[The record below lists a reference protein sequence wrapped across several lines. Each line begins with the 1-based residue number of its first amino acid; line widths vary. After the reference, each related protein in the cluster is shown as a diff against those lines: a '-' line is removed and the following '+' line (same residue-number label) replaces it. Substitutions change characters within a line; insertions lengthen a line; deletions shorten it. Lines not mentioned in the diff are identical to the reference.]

1 MPLHYI
7 KETGWRISHWTV
19 TSVVTSHT
27 ITQTWEVETVL
38 FLRLNFVI
46 SIEIVFPCY
55 QKNKSPIIVKCTTRL
70 KKKQHFFLIYD
81 TLKIDKLIKSIFV
94 WKLFVYS
101 FICHQ
106 AQLCSSNRLGA
117 MLNWV
122 KLCKNQVCKT
132 LYNST
137 FCWFF
142 IFFHNSISAHCS
154 ASASSANS
162 LIGRSTH
169 IFMKK
174 S

>member
-1 MPLHYI
+1 MHARDFFHVSIWSIWSYEFASDILRDSI
-7 KETGWRISHWTV
+7 KTHQ
-19 TSVVTSHT
+19 TSCVIFDTS
-27 ITQTWEVETVL
+27 L
-38 FLRLNFVI
+38 
-46 SIEIVFPCY
+46 
-55 QKNKSPIIVKCTTRL
+55 
-70 KKKQHFFLIYD
+70 
-81 TLKIDKLIKSIFV
+81 IDKLLSSILF

-117 MLNWV
+117 MLNWI

-162 LIGRSTH
+162 LIERPKH

>member
-1 MPLHYI
+1 MYYI
-7 KETGWRISHWTV
+7 EFLKLDFWP
-19 TSVVTSHT
+19 
-27 ITQTWEVETVL
+27 VL
-38 FLRLNFVI
+38 FNLTLLLKVMLGGVHIFFLILRG
-46 SIEIVFPCY
+46 S
-55 QKNKSPIIVKCTTRL
+55 
-70 KKKQHFFLIYD
+70 KKKQHFSFSIYD
-81 TLKIDKLIKSIFV
+81 ALEIDKLITSILF
-94 WKLFVYS
+94 WKLFVHS

-106 AQLCSSNRLGA
+106 AQLCSSNGLGA

-137 FCWFF
+137 FCWFS

-162 LIGRSTH
+162 LIGRSKH

>member
-1 MPLHYI
+1 MA
-7 KETGWRISHWTV
+7 
-19 TSVVTSHT
+19 
-27 ITQTWEVETVL
+27 
-38 FLRLNFVI
+38 
-46 SIEIVFPCY
+46 
-55 QKNKSPIIVKCTTRL
+55 KSCTYYTA
-70 KKKQHFFLIYD
+70 KKKQHFSFLICD
-81 TLKIDKLIKSIFV
+81 TLEIDKLIKSILF

-101 FICHQ
+101 FICYQ
-106 AQLCSSNRLGA
+106 AQLCSSNLLRA
-117 MLNWV
+117 ILNWV

-162 LIGRSTH
+162 LIGRSKH

-174 S
+174 NFKNKNITHEHSIITTNRKGVAFLEPHNISGLHAFLPCLLDFSYGKTSCRLSP